1 MQRGK
6 VQLRE
11 ITPGKS
17 KDTSILKTGHK
28 DIQENLLKEHFFQ
41 RLVVRRNCKT

>member
-17 KDTSILKTGHK
+17 IDTSILKTGHK
-28 DIQENLLKEHFFQ
+28 DVQSCLLGYTAVLNFF
-41 RLVVRRNCKT
+41 VTSC